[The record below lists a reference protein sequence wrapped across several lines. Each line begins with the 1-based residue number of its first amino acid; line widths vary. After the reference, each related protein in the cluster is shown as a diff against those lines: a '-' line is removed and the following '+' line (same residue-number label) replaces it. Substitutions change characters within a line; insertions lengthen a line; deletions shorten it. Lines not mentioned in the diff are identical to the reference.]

1 MDYLKKAGLVQEQK
15 YEYLGADGFCR
26 TQNFTD
32 SDLTPFEV
40 WCCTGKPLPRA
51 VPHLLLHSACDH
63 SCVAGLFLR
72 SAR

>member
-40 WCCTGKPLPRA
+40 RCWTGVSLSG
-51 VPHLLLHSACDH
+51 V
-63 SCVAGLFLR
+63 G
-72 SAR
+72 